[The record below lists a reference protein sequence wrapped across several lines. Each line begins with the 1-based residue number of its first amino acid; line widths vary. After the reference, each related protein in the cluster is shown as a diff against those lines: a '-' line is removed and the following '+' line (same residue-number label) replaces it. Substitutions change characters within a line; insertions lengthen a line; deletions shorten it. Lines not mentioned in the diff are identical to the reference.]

1 VLGNTTPIAD
11 RRQCEDATQ
20 ATNKTAVAATKTA
33 RDAVRAISLGERRR
47 KRMSA
52 AKATALDSGRR
63 LFSITANS

>member
-11 RRQCEDATQ
+11 RSQWKDATQ
-20 ATNKTAVAATKTA
+20 ATNKTAVAATKIA

-52 AKATALDSGRR
+52 ANAIAPTLARGLS
-63 LFSITANS
+63 SITANS